1 MRQIVFVK
9 NGYDPFIDF
18 IKAYAIICVLI
29 GHTIPYSELWGYGL
43 WAGMQVPLF
52 ILIQSFHFFKRE
64 ANSVSIKKIF
74 NRVLLPFLVVEILT
88 LLIALLFKIEGGGK
102 SLIHNAFIYAGLGP
116 GSYYPWIYLQVAV
129 VLPFFLKWF
138 KRIKF
143 VWLLTIMLL
152 LSEGLEV
159 LCSISN
165 VPEVI
170 YRLLAVRYVFLVFL
184 GWLWVKKGVKLSP
197 LTILLSILSLLA
209 IVYFEYFSVNDEP
222 WFFTTGWK
230 YHRWPCYFWVSS
242 GIVYILNCLWNC
254 VKKSKK
260 ITDCV
265 RILAK
270 SSYEIFL
277 VQMSFI
283 YLFNKNSLYFF
294 DNKYLSFFLWLVIVW
309 FVSILGGVYFNK
321 LYDKIKNFKSCIK
334 TS

>member
-1 MRQIVFVK
+1 
-9 NGYDPFIDF
+9 
-18 IKAYAIICVLI
+18 
-29 GHTIPYSELWGYGL
+29 
-43 WAGMQVPLF
+43 
-52 ILIQSFHFFKRE
+52 
-64 ANSVSIKKIF
+64 
-74 NRVLLPFLVVEILT
+74 
-88 LLIALLFKIEGGGK
+88 
-102 SLIHNAFIYAGLGP
+102 
-116 GSYYPWIYLQVAV
+116 
-129 VLPFFLKWF
+129 
-138 KRIKF
+138 
-143 VWLLTIMLL
+143 MLL

-170 YRLLAVRYVFLVFL
+170 YRLLAVRYVFLFFL
-184 GWLWVKKGVKLSP
+184 GWLWVKKSVKLSP

-242 GIVYILNCLWNC
+242 GIVYILNCLRNC

-277 VQMSFI
+277 VQMSVIF
-283 YLFNKNSLYFF
+283 LFKTDTLCVFN
-294 DNKYLSFFLWLVIVW
+294 NKYLTFILWLVIVW
-309 FVSILGGVYFNK
+309 IVSIAGGVYFNK
-321 LYDKIKNFKSCIK
+321 LYDKIINHKSCIK